1 MSATSPAPAIRSLY
15 RRFLRELPSR
25 APEHTI
31 LSGPSPLQRH
41 VRSSFSR
48 TQQDSGGAAAAGR
61 SRVQEAEEYA
71 NYMRA
76 QRMYLTLVERYNP
89 GSNMSTEER
98 VRLTARKVGMD
109 LPVGG
114 TGKGGLS

>member
-1 MSATSPAPAIRSLY
+1 MSNGHQIRSLY
-15 RRFLRELPSR
+15 RRVLRELPSR
-25 APEHTI
+25 PNNHSI
-31 LSGPSPLQRH
+31 LSSPSPLQRH
-41 VRSSFSR
+41 IRTSFSSLAA
-48 TQQDSGGAAAAGR
+48 DSESDSTR
-61 SRVQEAEEYA
+61 IDQAEQFIQYIK
-71 NYMRA
+71 A

-114 TGKGGLS
+114 SGKGTA

>member
-1 MSATSPAPAIRSLY
+1 MSSANQIRSLY
-15 RRFLRELPSR
+15 RRVLRELPSR
-25 APEHTI
+25 PNNHTI
-31 LSGPSPLQRH
+31 LSSPSPLQRH
-41 VRSSFSR
+41 IRTSFSSIAAN
-48 TQQDSGGAAAAGR
+48 DGAAMPLIE
-61 SRVQEAEEYA
+61 QAEQFIQYIK
-71 NYMRA
+71 A

-114 TGKGGLS
+114 TGRGGA

>member
-1 MSATSPAPAIRSLY
+1 MPQIEQAEQFIRY
-15 RRFLRELPSR
+15 
-25 APEHTI
+25 I
-31 LSGPSPLQRH
+31 K
-41 VRSSFSR
+41 
-48 TQQDSGGAAAAGR
+48 
-61 SRVQEAEEYA
+61 
-71 NYMRA
+71 A

-114 TGKGGLS
+114 TGKGGL